1 VPLRWP
7 SRSSSRSERRSTPMR
22 MPPLF
27 REVRESSTRLMTAGC
42 RVTAKGLGVV
52 VFIVALVVGF
62 APIAAAHTD
71 FEGSDPADGAVVSEP
86 VSEIRVRFTAESLI
100 AGDGF
105 VVLTPSG
112 EIISPEVRVS
122 EDQREF
128 TLVFDPPLAS
138 GDVGVQWSVRAGDA
152 HPIEGTFSFTTT
164 APGPAPEVHAPE
176 TGQQPEPQAESDED
190 SQTEDLAVVP
200 EAAAVNPP
208 DLDESAPEN
217 AEGSPEELVEPAP
230 AAVETTAESPSGQDV
245 GAATVTLDDFLSSS
259 DEGTSLAEPVGFVGR
274 FASQAGS
281 LVAIGVV
288 AFALWVSSQ
297 PMAETRIFVHCLRQC
312 GVLVVTG
319 AIVEL
324 VGLVMSLGSFTD
336 VMFSSAGLAIL
347 LRAVGAVGLIA
358 LTTRI
363 ALTQSA
369 PSSIAA
375 DERVLAGAGG
385 SFSGAVA
392 VPENA
397 PPPGSV
403 SADEQMSARI
413 GPKAWGS
420 AGLLALSY
428 VFDGH
433 TVTKGNRLLTAVI
446 DLVHVFGAA
455 VWLGGLVC
463 LVLLSR
469 TRNSDANAFI
479 AAVVKF
485 SVVAAIALGAVGVAG
500 LGLTVTILDSFSELW
515 STAWGRLLIAKVM
528 IVAVAATAGAFNH
541 FVLIPK
547 LRSQSALDEARHSLV
562 RTIKV
567 EVAALG
573 VAVAVTSVLVAAA
586 S

>member
-1 VPLRWP
+1 
-7 SRSSSRSERRSTPMR
+7 MR

-375 DERVLAGAGG
+375 DAAFPLTSRCQL
-385 SFSGAVA
+385 
-392 VPENA
+392 
-397 PPPGSV
+397 GSV
-403 SADEQMSARI
+403 PRP
-413 GPKAWGS
+413 G
-420 AGLLALSY
+420 GLLAYWLCPTSLMATRSPRAT
-428 VFDGH
+428 GC
-433 TVTKGNRLLTAVI
+433 LL
-446 DLVHVFGAA
+446 
-455 VWLGGLVC
+455 
-463 LVLLSR
+463 R
-469 TRNSDANAFI
+469 
-479 AAVVKF
+479 
-485 SVVAAIALGAVGVAG
+485 
-500 LGLTVTILDSFSELW
+500 
-515 STAWGRLLIAKVM
+515 
-528 IVAVAATAGAFNH
+528 
-541 FVLIPK
+541 
-547 LRSQSALDEARHSLV
+547 
-562 RTIKV
+562 
-567 EVAALG
+567 
-573 VAVAVTSVLVAAA
+573 
-586 S
+586 